1 MSSPSN
7 LTKIPGIG
15 VYPDPVLLVPL
26 NIHKID
32 SIITKNVC
40 IGDLNGVNPFTYRR
54 NQGVGF
60 RTVYI
65 GLPETKIVA
74 DMLVFDTDWLTKGK
88 FIVLTFPEL
97 ETLNYMA
104 NPVPIELVNKFLA
117 QIYEKEVI
125 KDDKTS

>member
-26 NIHKID
+26 NIHEID
-32 SIITKNVC
+32 SIITKKVC

-54 NQGVGF
+54 NEGVGF
-60 RTVYI
+60 CTVYI
-65 GLPETKIVA
+65 GLPENKIVA
-74 DMLVFDTDWLTKGK
+74 GMLTLNNDWLTKGK

>member
-7 LTKIPGIG
+7 LTKVPGIG
-15 VYPDPVLLVPL
+15 VYPDPVLLVPI
-26 NIHKID
+26 NIRKID
-32 SIITKNVC
+32 SIITKKVC
-40 IGDLNGVNPFTYRR
+40 IGDLNGVNPFAYRR
-54 NQGVGF
+54 NEGVGF

-65 GLPETKIVA
+65 GLPKDRIKAGMPTL
-74 DMLVFDTDWLTKGK
+74 DNDWLIKGK
-88 FIVLTFPEL
+88 FRVLTFPEL

-104 NPVPIELVNKFLA
+104 NPVPIELVNNFLT

>member
-1 MSSPSN
+1 MSNPSN

-15 VYPDPVLLVPL
+15 VYPGPVLLVPI

-32 SIITKNVC
+32 SIITKKVC
-40 IGDLNGVNPFTYRR
+40 IGDLNGVNPFSYRR
-54 NQGVGF
+54 NEAVGF

-65 GLPETKIVA
+65 GLPENKIVA
-74 DMLVFDTDWLTKGK
+74 GMLAFDTDWLTKGK

>member
-15 VYPDPVLLVPL
+15 VYPDPVLVIPRGV
-26 NIHKID
+26 HKID
-32 SIITKNVC
+32 SIVTKKVC
-40 IGDLNGVNPFTYRR
+40 VGDLNGVNPFTYRR
-54 NQGVGF
+54 NEGVGF

-65 GLPETKIVA
+65 GLPKDRVKA
-74 DMLVFDTDWLTKGK
+74 GMLAFDTDWLTKGK

-104 NPVPIELVNKFLA
+104 NLVPIELVNKFLA
-117 QIYEKEVI
+117 QIYKKEVE
-125 KDDKTS
+125 KNDKSS

>member
-7 LTKIPGIG
+7 LTNIPGIG
-15 VYPDPVLLVPL
+15 VYPDPVLVIPRGV
-26 NIHKID
+26 HKID
-32 SIITKNVC
+32 SIITETVC

-54 NQGVGF
+54 NEGVGF

-65 GLPETKIVA
+65 GLPKTKIVA
-74 DMLVFDTDWLTKGK
+74 GMLVFDTDWLTKGK

-117 QIYEKEVI
+117 QIYKKEAERN
-125 KDDKTS
+125 DKAL

>member
-15 VYPDPVLLVPL
+15 VYPGPVLLVPI
-26 NIHKID
+26 NTHKID
-32 SIITKNVC
+32 SIITKKVC
-40 IGDLNGVNPFTYRR
+40 IGDLNGVNPFSYRR
-54 NQGVGF
+54 NEAVGF

-65 GLPETKIVA
+65 GLPKDRVKA
-74 DMLVFDTDWLTKGK
+74 GVLVLDNDWLIKGK

>member
-15 VYPDPVLLVPL
+15 VYPGPVLLVPI
-26 NIHKID
+26 NIRKID
-32 SIITKNVC
+32 SITTKTVC
-40 IGDLNGVNPFTYRR
+40 IGDLNGVNLFTYRR
-54 NQGVGF
+54 NEGVGF

-65 GLPETKIVA
+65 GLPEKKIVA
-74 DMLVFDTDWLTKGK
+74 GMLGFDTGWLTKGK
-88 FIVLTFPEL
+88 FMVLTFPEL
-97 ETLNYMA
+97 EVLNYAA

>member
-15 VYPDPVLLVPL
+15 VYPGPVLLVPI
-26 NIHKID
+26 NTHKID
-32 SIITKNVC
+32 SIIAKKVC

-54 NQGVGF
+54 NEGVGF

-65 GLPETKIVA
+65 GLPENKIVA
-74 DMLVFDTDWLTKGK
+74 GMLAFDTDWLTKGK

>member
-15 VYPDPVLLVPL
+15 VYPGPVLLVPI

-32 SIITKNVC
+32 SIITKKVC
-40 IGDLNGVNPFTYRR
+40 IGDLNGVNPFSYRR
-54 NQGVGF
+54 NEAVGF

-65 GLPETKIVA
+65 GLPKDRVKA
-74 DMLVFDTDWLTKGK
+74 GMLALDNDWLIKGK

>member
-15 VYPDPVLLVPL
+15 VYPGPVLLVPI

-32 SIITKNVC
+32 SIITKKVC
-40 IGDLNGVNPFTYRR
+40 IGDLNGVNPFSYRR
-54 NQGVGF
+54 NEAVGF

-74 DMLVFDTDWLTKGK
+74 GMLIFDTDWLTKGK

>member
-15 VYPDPVLLVPL
+15 VYPDPVLVIPRGV
-26 NIHKID
+26 HKID
-32 SIITKNVC
+32 SIITKEVC

-54 NQGVGF
+54 NEGVGF

-74 DMLVFDTDWLTKGK
+74 GMLALDNDWLIKGK
-88 FIVLTFPEL
+88 FMVLTLPKL
-97 ETLNYMA
+97 EVLNYAA
-104 NPVPIELVNKFLA
+104 NPVPIELVNNFLA
-117 QIYEKEVI
+117 QIYKKEAERN
-125 KDDKTS
+125 DKAL

>member
-32 SIITKNVC
+32 SIITKKVC
-40 IGDLNGVNPFTYRR
+40 IGDLNGVNPFSYRR
-54 NQGVGF
+54 NEAVGF

-65 GLPETKIVA
+65 GLPKDRVKA
-74 DMLVFDTDWLTKGK
+74 GMLVLDNDWLIKGK
-88 FIVLTFPEL
+88 FMVLTLPEL
-97 ETLNYMA
+97 EALNCAA
-104 NPVPIELVNKFLA
+104 NPIPIELVNNFLA
-117 QIYEKEVI
+117 QIYKKEVE
-125 KDDKTS
+125 KNDKSS

>member
-7 LTKIPGIG
+7 LTKVPGIG
-15 VYPDPVLLVPL
+15 VCPDPVLVIPRGV
-26 NIHKID
+26 HKID
-32 SIITKNVC
+32 SIITKKVC

-54 NQGVGF
+54 NEGVGF

-65 GLPETKIVA
+65 GLPKNRIKA
-74 DMLVFDTDWLTKGK
+74 GMLTLDNDWLIKGK
-88 FIVLTFPEL
+88 FRVLTFPEL